1 MAERG
6 DPPIAGDGPHSY
18 RTIQTIYQDLL
29 VWDNTDCSGTYGAL
43 SVIPS
48 LDTSIAISI
57 PGSANGTKS
66 NTMPITHFPSTITS
80 MRLYLFNPFASAHCS

>member
-6 DPPIAGDGPHSY
+6 DPPIAGDGLRSY
-18 RTIQTIYQDLL
+18 RTIYQDLL
-29 VWDNTDCSGTYGAL
+29 VWDSTDGSGTYGAL

-57 PGSANGTKS
+57 PGSANNTKS
-66 NTMPITHFPSTITS
+66 NTMHTCRESTKVVYI
-80 MRLYLFNPFASAHCS
+80 RI